1 MCYERKGNVKML
13 KKISTTAFVLTVLLV
28 LAWQIDTV
36 EASVIEDGLVLYWS
50 FEGATIAGD
59 TVEDIVGDND
69 GTLIG
74 GPGVVEGKF
83 GDGLEFDGSDD
94 YAQMSEIPLGDFTI
108 EAWFQAT
115 NTPGT
120 WCRIFDAGVGAGGD
134 VFITPNHG
142 RTGGDLGFSIET
154 GAEFG
159 SGVRIA
165 VGDWYHMAAT
175 YDKGGAGMALYV
187 NGELKGTSVYN
198 LNSFEDWASPQNWY
212 LAKANWGDPLF
223 PGIIDEFRIYDRALS
238 QDEVDANMNASGLA
252 VAPVQKLTSTW
263 GAIKVSE

>member
-1 MCYERKGNVKML
+1 MSGKILTVVFAL
-13 KKISTTAFVLTVLLV
+13 VFSAATVLISTGVAEAQTVV
-28 LAWQIDTV
+28 D
-36 EASVIEDGLVLYWS
+36 DGLVLYWS
-50 FEGATIAGD
+50 FDAADVNGD
-59 TVEDIVGDND
+59 TVSDVVGGND

-74 GPGVVEGKF
+74 GPTVGEGKR
-83 GDGLEFDGSDD
+83 GDGLVFDGSDD
-94 YAQMSEIPLGDFTI
+94 YVEVPEISLGDFTI

-115 NTPGT
+115 SAPGT
-120 WCRIFDAGVGAGGD
+120 WCRIFDGGVASAGD

-159 SGVRIA
+159 SGVMIA

-175 YDKGGAGMALYV
+175 YDKGGEGMALYV
-187 NGELKGTSVYN
+187 NGELKGTNVYN
-198 LNSFEDWASPQNWY
+198 TNSFEDWASPQNWY
-212 LAKANWGDPLF
+212 LAKANWGDPFF
-223 PGIIDEFRIYDRALS
+223 PGIIDEFRIYDRPLS
-238 QDEVDANMNASGLA
+238 QDEVENNMNASGLA